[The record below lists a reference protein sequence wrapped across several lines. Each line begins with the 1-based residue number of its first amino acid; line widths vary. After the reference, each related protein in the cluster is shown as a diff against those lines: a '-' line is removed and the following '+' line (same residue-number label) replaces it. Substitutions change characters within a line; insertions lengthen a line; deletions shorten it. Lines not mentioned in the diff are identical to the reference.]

1 MGIGVSSNVLYLN
14 VSSGFLKNKKKGIET
29 FSYTGFIKGIKRV
42 EEEFEGKPVDKIII
56 IMKDDKSDE
65 NAQIKCTAESWYTA
79 TLFPRLEQID
89 VTKPVTIGVSGS
101 DKENS
106 KASFAWVKQ
115 GGETIKVEKGSYPVV
130 EKVKV
135 GKKDVDSWEK
145 VLENADKI
153 IARINETIGTPSEV
167 STDPDAAENKDDLPF

>member
-14 VSSGFLKNKKKGIET
+14 VSSGFLKNKKREIET
-29 FSYTGFIKGIKRV
+29 YSYTGYLQKIEKV
-42 EEEFEGKPVDKIII
+42 EEDFEGKPVEKIILF
-56 IMKDDKSDE
+56 MKDDKSEE

-79 TLFPRLEQID
+79 TLFPRLALID

-130 EKVKV
+130 EKIKV

-145 VLENADKI
+145 VLEYADEI
-153 IARINETIGTPSEV
+153 ISRINSTIGTPSGEV
-167 STDPDAAENKDDLPF
+167 NDTDSVPGKDDLPF